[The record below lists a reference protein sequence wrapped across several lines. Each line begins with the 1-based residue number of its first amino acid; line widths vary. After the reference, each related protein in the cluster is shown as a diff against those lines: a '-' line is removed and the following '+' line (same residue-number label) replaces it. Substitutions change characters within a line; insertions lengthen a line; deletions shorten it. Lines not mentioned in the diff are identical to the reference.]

1 MQLPN
6 QIKGIET
13 AQSEDLL
20 WVYVESPTRD
30 KMNIIAN
37 KFPIHELNIEDCL
50 SKNNLPKIDRYEDH
64 IFIIFHFPTVHKD
77 KTSPSFSQL
86 SLFVGKNYLITV
98 HQGDLKPLFEL
109 FQLCKSDDPK
119 NKRDIMGRTS
129 GYLLHSIV
137 DVLVDDLL
145 HISMKVIGNLDD
157 VEDDVFDEKISN
169 AKEISL
175 LRREITTLRRIVVP
189 LKRIMSELTSRDVKR
204 FSSIDEMEEEEE
216 DLISYFDDVNDH
228 VSKVLEALD
237 ESKETIEIYKD
248 TDFMLSSEKTNR
260 ILSFLTILFTLS
272 IPITVL
278 GTFYGMNI
286 DIPGSMNFNS
296 SFYGYLPLFFI
307 ILTSI
312 ILTSVMVLYFR
323 KLGWMNTLTK

>member
-6 QIKGIET
+6 QMKGIET

-119 NKRDIMGRTS
+119 N
-129 GYLLHSIV
+129 
-137 DVLVDDLL
+137 
-145 HISMKVIGNLDD
+145 
-157 VEDDVFDEKISN
+157 
-169 AKEISL
+169 
-175 LRREITTLRRIVVP
+175 
-189 LKRIMSELTSRDVKR
+189 
-204 FSSIDEMEEEEE
+204 
-216 DLISYFDDVNDH
+216 
-228 VSKVLEALD
+228 
-237 ESKETIEIYKD
+237 
-248 TDFMLSSEKTNR
+248 
-260 ILSFLTILFTLS
+260 
-272 IPITVL
+272 
-278 GTFYGMNI
+278 
-286 DIPGSMNFNS
+286 
-296 SFYGYLPLFFI
+296 
-307 ILTSI
+307 
-312 ILTSVMVLYFR
+312 
-323 KLGWMNTLTK
+323 